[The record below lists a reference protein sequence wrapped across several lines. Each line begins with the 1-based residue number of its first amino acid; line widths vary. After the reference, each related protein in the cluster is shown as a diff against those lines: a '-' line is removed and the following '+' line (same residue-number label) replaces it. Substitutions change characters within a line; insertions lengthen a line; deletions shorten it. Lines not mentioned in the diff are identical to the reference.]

1 MQWEGGVWSEG
12 GDMAVT
18 GGELVI
24 IIYGRAEV
32 TFHKCE
38 AAGLCVGF
46 YHHPTAY
53 TTVRLVG

>member
-1 MQWEGGVWSEG
+1 
-12 GDMAVT
+12 MAVT

-32 TFHKCE
+32 TFNKCGV
-38 AAGLCVGF
+38 AGLRGLS
-46 YHHPTAY
+46 HQTTAS